1 MGSNILSA
9 NQIAEFVKELYLNND
24 GLNQP
29 DSLYFYKDLRKVNDD
44 LKGFWQDMVGNA
56 INQSGL

>member
-29 DSLYFYKDLRKVNDD
+29 DSFNKDLRKVNDD
-44 LKGFWQDMVGNA
+44 LKVFW
-56 INQSGL
+56 

>member
-1 MGSNILSA
+1 MIWQFWVGSNILSA

-29 DSLYFYKDLRKVNDD
+29 DSLYFNKDLRKVNDD
-44 LKGFWQDMVGNA
+44 LKVFW
-56 INQSGL
+56 